1 MPHGLSEL
9 LLRLYRLAREVDAPV
24 FKERAFALIKEYLPF
39 ESGLWGAMTVFAPD
53 RTHVHWVFL
62 DHQSM
67 EMIENWQKYSA
78 RDPSHAEAVAADG
91 HAIIVN
97 LSNPKE
103 AAGYHP
109 KLIEHGHTY
118 DICHSLSMVT
128 HDPVLN
134 LRNAISFYRGWAGKK
149 YSEAERRFADELMPH
164 LIEAW
169 NVCAVRHVHAAA
181 DADPA
186 LARAVTDR
194 AGSVHNAESGFTDL
208 VRAEFPDWTG
218 PVLPAGLVGPRTGP
232 YEETFRGREIV
243 VNTLRVLDD
252 GMRVVGIR
260 RLNAGSRLTPR
271 ELTVAREFATGR
283 TYTAIAERLGVA
295 PKTVRNQL
303 QSVYEK
309 LGVNT
314 KVALVKRLEAER

>member
-1 MPHGLSEL
+1 MRQMPHELSDL
-9 LLRLYRLAREVDAPV
+9 LLRLYRLAREADAPT
-24 FKERAFALIKEYLPF
+24 FKEQAFALVKEYLPF

-62 DHQSM
+62 DHQTM

-97 LSNPKE
+97 LSNARE

-109 KLIEHGHTY
+109 KLIEHGHAY

-149 YSEAERRFADELMPH
+149 YSESERRFADALMPH

-169 NVCAVRHVHAAA
+169 NICAMRFVTGAPSDEDVT
-181 DADPA
+181 
-186 LARAVTDR
+186 ARAVTDR
-194 AGSVHNAESGFTDL
+194 AGSIHNAEPGFTDL
-208 VRAEFPDWTG
+208 VRVEFPDWTG
-218 PVLPAGLVGPRTGP
+218 PALPRECAGTGGV
-232 YEETFRGREIV
+232 YRGREIV
-243 VNTLRVLDD
+243 LIPLRTLDD
-252 GMRVVGIR
+252 GMRLLGIR
-260 RLNAGSRLTPR
+260 RINAGSLLTPR

-283 TYTAIAERLGVA
+283 TYTEIAGRLGVA

-303 QSVYEK
+303 QSVYGK
-309 LGVNT
+309 LGVKT
-314 KVALVKRLEAER
+314 KVALAKRLEAER